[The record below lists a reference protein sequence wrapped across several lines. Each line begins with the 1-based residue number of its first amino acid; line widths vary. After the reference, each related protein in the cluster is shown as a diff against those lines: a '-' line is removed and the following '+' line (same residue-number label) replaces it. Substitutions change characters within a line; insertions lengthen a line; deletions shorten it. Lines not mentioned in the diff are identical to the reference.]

1 MPAKIDYESDK
12 EYHQQVSHD
21 YYHNDKE
28 HVLRYMKNKYDN
40 LSKEQKDTWAF
51 YVKNWDNNLTDDK
64 KNIKREYARNR
75 YRSLPDDRMLKLN
88 KYQKEYQKNIE
99 K

>member
-1 MPAKIDYESDK
+1 MI
-12 EYHQQVSHD
+12 
-21 YYHNDKE
+21 
-28 HVLRYMKNKYDN
+28 
-40 LSKEQKDTWAF
+40 
-51 YVKNWDNNLTDDK
+51 K